1 MNVSANSSERKT
13 KFAALIGQGRVVTM
27 DGGLATELESQGH
40 DISGVLWSALLLQTN
55 PQAIVS
61 AHKAYLAA
69 GAEIIVTASYQASRA
84 GFHQLGIS
92 AEDADALILSSVAL
106 ARQAIHEYEENTNDT
121 RARLVAAS
129 IGPYGAVLMD
139 GSEYTGD
146 YGVPRAIL
154 RDFHEQRLALL
165 DSSDAD
171 VLACETIPS
180 LDEAMVL
187 ADLLVDVQTPAWV
200 SFSCRNAD
208 QISDGTPITKVAA
221 LFAEH
226 PSVLALGV
234 NCTAPQH
241 VASLIKNIAQATPDK
256 AILAYPNSGE
266 RYEATDNSWSGDASD
281 VEFATAAESWVAAG
295 ASLVGGCCRVG
306 PGHIAALAE

>member
-1 MNVSANSSERKT
+1 VSANIDKT
-13 KFAALIGQGRVVTM
+13 KFPSLIREGRVVTL

-40 DISGVLWSALLLQTN
+40 DIDGVLWSALLLKTN
-55 PQAIVS
+55 PEAIVA
-61 AHKAYLAA
+61 AHKAYLGA
-69 GAEIIVTASYQASRA
+69 GAEIIVSASYQASRA
-84 GFHQLGIS
+84 GFHQLGIA
-92 AEDADALILSSVAL
+92 AEDADALILSSVSL
-106 ARQAIHEYEENTNDT
+106 ARQAIVEFQNENKNQ
-121 RARLVAAS
+121 RSRLVAAS

-146 YGVPRAIL
+146 YGVPRAVL

-187 ADLLVDVQTPAWV
+187 ADLLAEVKTPAWI

-208 QISDGTPITKVAA
+208 QISDGTPITKAAA
-221 LFAEH
+221 LFADH
-226 PSVLALGV
+226 PNVLALGV

-241 VASLIKNIAQATPDK
+241 VASLVKSIAHAAPNK

-281 VEFATAAESWVAAG
+281 IEFATATKSWVAAG

-306 PGHIAALAE
+306 PGHIAALAELFR